1 MDWIVGLL
9 PLLAFAACP
18 LMMVFCFFGMR
29 KMGCATESAPA
40 ASAATAPAQN
50 LSLSSSAQIVA
61 LQAQLSQLQSEQL
74 AIARQIDE
82 LATASTDP
90 ASPAPSAVATAPAG
104 TSV

>member
-9 PLLAFAACP
+9 PLLVFAACP
-18 LMMVFCFFGMR
+18 LMMVFCFVGMR

-40 ASAATAPAQN
+40 TSAATAPVQN
-50 LSLSSSAQIVA
+50 LSPSQQIAA

-82 LATASTDP
+82 LAAATTDPVPTASGE
-90 ASPAPSAVATAPAG
+90 VATAPAG
-104 TSV
+104 STV